1 MFIMKTKYLDLYV
14 DEKNIGFDIT
24 PSMVGYDAV
33 VVIDN
38 TTPTNCNILS
48 VNIQD
53 AYLRKVLET
62 MGGANLYVLTCYVH
76 LFKTNVNQV
85 TFNAKRDGQLVE
97 LAKMDEYYYGIND
110 LTGKGNALYVDSHG
124 FFAKPVQ
131 RNIKF
136 EIRTFRRPDGS
147 NWTVAYTYPL

>member
-1 MFIMKTKYLDLYV
+1 MNTK
-14 DEKNIGFDIT
+14 
-24 PSMVGYDAV
+24 DAV

-62 MGGANLYVLTCYVH
+62 MGDANLYVLTCYVH

>member
-1 MFIMKTKYLDLYV
+1 MKTKYLDLYV

-24 PSMVGYDAV
+24 PDMVDYDAV
-33 VVIDN
+33 VVIDR
-38 TTPTNCNILS
+38 TTESSSNQVS

-53 AYLRKVLET
+53 AYLRKVLEK
-62 MGGANLYVLTCYVH
+62 MGDSNLFVLTVYVH
-76 LFKTNVNQV
+76 LFKLSVTQV
-85 TFNAKRDGQLVE
+85 GFNAKRDGQMFE
-97 LAKMDEYYYGIND
+97 LRKIDNYYYGTDD

-147 NWTVAYTYPL
+147 NWTVTYTYPL